1 MGVNKFPDSVLKAG
15 CESQAAGSIILEKH
29 ACLT

>member
-1 MGVNKFPDSVLKAG
+1 MGVNKFPASVLNAG
-15 CESQAAGSIILEKH
+15 CENQSADSIILEKH